1 MAISNLAN
9 LKQGDETMIYL
20 MLTYLI
26 MAMLSTAAMIAS
38 FTFNLPIIAPFAMLI
53 GMLSMGAFVLTF
65 LMNAGE

>member
-1 MAISNLAN
+1 
-9 LKQGDETMIYL
+9 MIYL

-26 MAMLSTAAMIAS
+26 IAMLSTAAMIAS
-38 FTFNLPIIAPFAMLI
+38 FAFHLPIIAPFAMLI

>member
-1 MAISNLAN
+1 
-9 LKQGDETMIYL
+9 MIYL

-26 MAMLSTAAMIAS
+26 IAMLSTAAMITGFAL
-38 FTFNLPIIAPFAMLI
+38 NLPIIPPFAALI